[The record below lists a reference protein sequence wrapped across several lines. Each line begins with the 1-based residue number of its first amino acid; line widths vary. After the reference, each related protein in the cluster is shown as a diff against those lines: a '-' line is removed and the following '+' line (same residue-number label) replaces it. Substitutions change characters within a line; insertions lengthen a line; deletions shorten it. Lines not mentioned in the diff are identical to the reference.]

1 MNTKFNLPINNL
13 LPFLKQT
20 MENIEK
26 DYQNAL
32 SGPLVRND
40 HQTIADNINALE
52 NDPFQAVYKSFIH
65 CYEKAV

>member
-1 MNTKFNLPINNL
+1 
-13 LPFLKQT
+13 

-32 SGPLVRND
+32 TGPLVRND

-52 NDPFQAVYKSFIH
+52 NDPFQAIYKSFIR
-65 CYEKAV
+65 CYEETITTQGDDKCQPIKN